1 MISASQELSQELSQE
16 WDVDVPMVDYHGSR
30 AVPTG
35 GALNETDGDEFETIL
50 SITRELRQHPLLES
64 RDEFEIT
71 RELRQQERKRHS
83 EQITARLQVKLG
95 PTPYLLLT

>member
-50 SITRELRQHPLLES
+50 SITRELRQ
-64 RDEFEIT
+64 
-71 RELRQQERKRHS
+71 QERKRHS

-95 PTPYLLLT
+95 PTPHLLLTYSFT